1 MSHLAS
7 CTFFRALSAS
17 ILCASNAFATGGG
30 VNGTTQRVSLTSLGQ
45 QVFSASR
52 GASISRDGQRV
63 AFECDAALLPADT
76 NGHTDIYV
84 FDRGAGTL
92 TFVSQT
98 SLGLA
103 ANGPSRHVSIS
114 GDGRWVAYETLASN
128 VSGLDFNAD
137 WDVMLRDLQ
146 TGALERVTQAPGS
159 FAAADEGGRRPHVS
173 FDGRY
178 VVFDTY
184 SEDYSALDSNN
195 AFDIYVRDMQLDT
208 FTLVSV
214 GFFAQGN
221 ASSRSARISDDG
233 RFVVFESDASNFV
246 FNDTNAESDVFL
258 RDLQSGGL
266 NLVSRIPGGAIGNG
280 GSYGPTLSADGRYV
294 AFNSFATNFKFGDAN
309 GGEDVFVLDRTMNV
323 LKHASAT
330 PNGGFTI
337 STGGGYATL
346 AADGQSIAF
355 VSSAPDLISAGP
367 AFLSVYVRELNS
379 GVTRLASRSS
389 GIAALPNAASYRPS
403 LNGDGSVVAFDSV
416 ATNLVPGDVNL
427 QGDVFVRTL
436 YADPLTYCTSSL
448 TSGGCEPS
456 MSSVGL
462 PRVSQNAGFLV
473 GCSDVPNN
481 KFGLFFYGFG
491 GRQAVPF
498 GGGTFCMLTPV
509 VRTPVMNAGGNPVS
523 VNDCSGAFSLDFNAY
538 SKGLLGVAP
547 HPALNIVGQR
557 VAVQCWGRD
566 PQGAVATTFLSDAL
580 EFVVGP

>member
-1 MSHLAS
+1 MSHLTS
-7 CTFFRALSAS
+7 CSFFRALGAS
-17 ILCASNAFATGGG
+17 ILCASSAFAGGG
-30 VNGTTQRVSLTSLGQ
+30 ANGTTQRVSLTNLGQ
-45 QVFSASR
+45 QVFAASR
-52 GASISRDGQRV
+52 GASISRDGQRI
-63 AFECDAALLPADT
+63 AFESDAALVPADT

-84 FDRGAGTL
+84 FDRSSGTL
-92 TFVSQT
+92 TFVSYT
-98 SLGLA
+98 SLGFS

-128 VSGLDFNAD
+128 VSGLDFNGD

-146 TGALERVTQAPGS
+146 TGALERVTQLPS
-159 FAAADEGGRRPHVS
+159 EFAAADEGGRRPHVS

-184 SEDYSALDSNN
+184 SEDYSALDANSV
-195 AFDIYVRDMQLDT
+195 FDVYVRDMQLDT

-221 ASSRSARISDDG
+221 GSSTHAQISDNG
-233 RFVVFESDASNFV
+233 RYVVFHSDASNFA
-246 FNDTNAESDVFL
+246 FGDTNAESDVFV
-258 RDLQSGGL
+258 RDLQTGAL
-266 NLVSRIPGGAIGNG
+266 TLVSRVPGGAIGNDA
-280 GSYGPTLSADGRYV
+280 SYAPTLSADGRYV
-294 AFNSFATNFKFGDAN
+294 AFNTFATNFKAGDAN
-309 GGEDVFVLDRTMNV
+309 GAEDAFVFDRTLNV
-323 LKHASAT
+323 LNHVSAT
-330 PNGGFTI
+330 PNGAFA
-337 STGGGYATL
+337 SSGGGDASL
-346 AADGQSIAF
+346 SADGQSIAF
-355 VSSAPDLISAGP
+355 VSSAPELIGGGP
-367 AFLSVYVRELNS
+367 AFLAVYVRELNS
-379 GVTRLASRSS
+379 GVTRLASRAS
-389 GIAALPNAASYRPS
+389 GIAALPNGASYRPS

-416 ATNLVPGDVNL
+416 ATNLVAGDVNL

-509 VRTPVMNAGGNPVS
+509 VRTPVTNSGGNPVS
-523 VNDCSGAFSLDFNAY
+523 VNDCSGQYAIDFNAY
-538 SKGLLGVAP
+538 AKGLLGVAP

>member
-1 MSHLAS
+1 MSHLIS
-7 CTFFRALSAS
+7 CTFFRALGAS
-17 ILCASNAFATGGG
+17 ILCASSAFAGGG
-30 VNGTTQRVSLTSLGQ
+30 ANGTTQRVSLTNLGQ
-45 QVFSASR
+45 QVFAAAR
-52 GASISRDGQRV
+52 GASVSRDGQRI
-63 AFECDAALLPADT
+63 AFESDAALVPADT

-84 FDRGAGTL
+84 LDRSSGTL
-92 TFVSQT
+92 TFVSYT
-98 SLGLA
+98 SLGIA

-114 GDGRWVAYETLASN
+114 GDGRWVAYETLAN
-128 VSGLDFNAD
+128 NATGFDFNSN

-146 TGALERVTQAPGS
+146 TGALERVTQLPGS
-159 FAAADEGGRRPHVS
+159 FAAAVSGGRRPHVS

-184 SEDYSALDSNN
+184 SQEYSALDTNN
-195 AFDIYVRDMQLDT
+195 AFDVYVRDMQLDT

-221 ASSRSARISDDG
+221 GSSSEAQISDNG
-233 RFVVFESDASNFV
+233 RFVVFESDASNFA
-246 FNDTNAESDVFL
+246 FNDTNAQSDVFV
-258 RDLQSGGL
+258 RDLQTGALS
-266 NLVSRIPGGAIGNG
+266 LVSRVPGGAIGNAA
-280 GSYGPTLSADGRYV
+280 SYRPSLSADGRYV
-294 AFNSFATNFKFGDAN
+294 AFNSFATNFKAGDAN
-309 GGEDVFVLDRTMNV
+309 GANDVFLLDRTLNV
-323 LKHASAT
+323 LTHVSAT
-330 PNGGFTI
+330 PNGGFAGA
-337 STGGGYATL
+337 GGGDASL
-346 AADGQSIAF
+346 SADGQSVAF
-355 VSSAPDLISAGP
+355 VSSAPELIGGGP
-367 AFLSVYVRELNS
+367 AFLAVYVRELNS
-379 GVTRLASRSS
+379 GVTRLASRAS
-389 GIAALPNAASYRPS
+389 GIGALPNGASYQPS

-416 ATNLVPGDVNL
+416 ATNLVAGDVNL

-448 TSGGCEPS
+448 TSGGCEPR

-473 GCSDVPNN
+473 TCDDVPNN

-523 VNDCSGAFSLDFNAY
+523 VSDCSGAFSLDFNAY
-538 SKGLLGVAP
+538 AKGLLGVAP

-557 VAVQCWGRD
+557 VDVQCWGRD